1 MGRRLVVFGIFF
13 PVLALTVGL
22 LLYADHFR
30 NGKMYD
36 QMIEVVKGA
45 VAVIL
50 GAGANELAR

>member
-1 MGRRLVVFGIFF
+1 
-13 PVLALTVGL
+13 VLALTVGL

-30 NGKMYD
+30 NVKMYD